1 MDNLFQND
9 NPNTDSDYSSSE
21 EDPEDINFNNID
33 YTNQYFLNNSSQQD
47 YVNKRNELFTKD
59 IIKQR
64 ILVDTHNIKKNHE
77 NDLIQTNNY
86 TYYLN
91 DNGKENTSDNYNE
104 TSGYDRYKNVIGFR
118 FIKAIIPNRSYTINN
133 SNNTFII
140 ELGNDEGNAANGGD
154 LGSKIKI
161 TLNNG
166 FYTTNIF
173 KEASDKE
180 NGAIYKWEQ
189 HSGNSINSVLGET
202 DYNNYKLDI
211 EYDVSTQLFT
221 FSMKTNE
228 NYKFRFVWE
237 DDNKYE
243 GARNLL
249 GFTGVNSS
257 GYSNSIT
264 AEQPP
269 DMSVHYF
276 DIVIPEI
283 PYIACK
289 HNTDRKNII
298 ERVPIT
304 SLHNRVLVYED
315 STFERED
322 QNFFFPI
329 SLNKLTIQLYQKNG
343 EFFDNNNRHHSLEF
357 EITMINKVDIIK

>member
-1 MDNLFQND
+1 MDNLVQND
-9 NPNTDSDYSSSE
+9 NQNTDSDYSSSE
-21 EDPEDINFNNID
+21 EDLEDINFNNID
-33 YTNQYFLNNSSQQD
+33 YTNQYFLNNSLQKD
-47 YVNKRNELFTKD
+47 YIDKRNQLFTKD
-59 IIKQR
+59 IIKHR
-64 ILVDTHNIKKNHE
+64 ILIDTHNIKKNHKT
-77 NDLIQTNNY
+77 DHIQTNNY
-86 TYYLN
+86 IYYLN
-91 DNGKENTSDNYNE
+91 DSGKENTLNNYNE

-133 SNNTFII
+133 TNNTFII
-140 ELGNDEGNAANGGD
+140 ELGDD
-154 LGSKIKI
+154 LGDDTNLQIKI
-161 TLNNG
+161 TLINGYYTTDKFSEALDTNNG
-166 FYTTNIF
+166 AKYEWKFHPNRNQ
-173 KEASDKE
+173 EVDDK
-180 NGAIYKWEQ
+180 
-189 HSGNSINSVLGET
+189 
-202 DYNNYKLDI
+202 YKLQI
-211 EYDVSTQLFT
+211 NYNFETKLFT
-221 FSMKTNE
+221 FNMPAFNE
-228 NYKFRFVWE
+228 EDEIFKFIWE
-237 DDNKYE
+237 NNNRYE

-249 GFTGVNSS
+249 GFTGINSS
-257 GYSNSIT
+257 VYSNKIT

-276 DIVIPEI
+276 DIIIPEI

-304 SLHNRVLVYED
+304 PEIHDLLVYED
-315 STFERED
+315 TTFQRED

>member
-77 NDLIQTNNY
+77 NDHIQTNNY

-140 ELGNDEGNAANGGD
+140 QLGNDEGDAAGGD
-154 LGSKIKI
+154 PGSKIKI

-202 DYNNYKLDI
+202 DYNKYKLNI

-221 FSMKTNE
+221 FSMEANV
-228 NYKFRFVWE
+228 NYKFKFVWE

-257 GYSNSIT
+257 DYSNSIT

-289 HNTDRKNII
+289 HNTDRRNII
-298 ERVPIT
+298 ERVPII
-304 SLHNRVLVYED
+304 SLHNRILVYED